1 MSRRLDVLHVADAA
15 AAQIEIGRLLAGDDV
30 LLVKA
35 SNSVRLGDVV
45 AYLRDQSNLARESV
59 S

>member
-1 MSRRLDVLHVADAA
+1 
-15 AAQIEIGRLLAGDDV
+15 LLAGDDV

-45 AYLRDQSNLARESV
+45 AHLRDQTNLGREIS